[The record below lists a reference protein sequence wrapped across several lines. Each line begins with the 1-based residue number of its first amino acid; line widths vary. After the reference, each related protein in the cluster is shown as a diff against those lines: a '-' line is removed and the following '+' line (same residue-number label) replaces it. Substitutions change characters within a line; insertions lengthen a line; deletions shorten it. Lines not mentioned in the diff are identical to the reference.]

1 MEPTVTGERVR
12 RAEVLA
18 ALSLA
23 IDLGLGQ
30 PMDHMLRSA
39 LIATSL
45 ARRLGLSE
53 ERQAVAYY
61 ATLLAWIGC
70 HADSH
75 ELSAWFGDDITFR
88 ADTYDVDWA
97 GLPFVWLLA
106 SHVGRDRPALARAGQ
121 AAALLGRLRGNLREL
136 MSSHCLSA
144 GALAERAGLGDDVGR
159 ALAYTFER
167 WDGSGLPAGIGGAD
181 IPLEMHIAHVAD
193 VAEVHLRRAGVEHA
207 ERTVRARSGTQFD
220 PAVVAAFTAGS
231 AEIAAELAVDDVW
244 QAALDRAPDRDR
256 TVAGDDLD
264 RLLTAVGDFADL
276 KCPAMVGH
284 SRAVAA
290 LAAEAARRYGLP
302 EPQIRV
308 VRRAA
313 LMHDIGRMGVP
324 NSIWEKP
331 GRPSDTEWERVRL
344 YPYLTGRILSRIDG
358 FAEVAGVAGAHHE
371 RMDGSGYPR
380 GLSGAALSPAQRLLA
395 AADVYR
401 SLREDRPYR
410 RAHVAPDAASLLR
423 TEVRAGRLDGPAV
436 EAVLEVAGEPVRRR
450 RIWPAGLTER
460 EVDVLRLVAR
470 GEPNA
475 AIAAALRISEKTVR
489 NHVEHIYTKI
499 DVNNRTGAS
508 LFATRHGI
516 ADDQHRQLPET

>member
-1 MEPTVTGERVR
+1 MTGDHVR
-12 RAEVLA
+12 RVEVLA

-39 LIATSL
+39 MIATSL

-53 ERQAVAYY
+53 QRQAVAYY

-88 ADTYDVDWA
+88 ADTYAVDWA

-106 SHVGRDRPALARAGQ
+106 SHVGRDRPALSRAGRTV
-121 AAALLGRLRGNLREL
+121 ALFGRLKGNLREL

-144 GALAERAGLGDDVGR
+144 GALAERAGLGDDVR
-159 ALAYTFER
+159 DALAYTFER
-167 WDGSGLPAGIGGAD
+167 WDGSGLPSGVSGAD
-181 IPLEMHIAHVAD
+181 IPPEMHIAHVAD
-193 VAEVHLRRAGVEHA
+193 VAEVHLRRVGVEHA
-207 ERTVRARSGTQFD
+207 NRTVRARSGTQFD
-220 PAVVAAFTAGS
+220 PAVAAAFTAGS

-244 QAALDRAPDRDR
+244 KAALDQAPDWDR
-256 TVAGDDLD
+256 TVTGDDLD
-264 RLLTAVGDFADL
+264 QLLTAVGDFADL
-276 KCPAMVGH
+276 KSPAMLGH

-290 LAAEAARRYGLP
+290 LAGDAARRYGLA
-302 EPQIRV
+302 EPQVRM

-324 NSIWEKP
+324 NSIWEKR
-331 GRPSDTEWERVRL
+331 GRLSDTEWERVRL

-358 FAEVAGVAGAHHE
+358 FGEIAAVAGAHLE

-380 GLSGAALSPAQRLLA
+380 GLAGAALSPAQRVLA

-410 RAHVAPDAASLLR
+410 RAHTPPEAAQVLR
-423 TEVRAGRLDGPAV
+423 AEVSAGRLDGPAV
-436 EAVLEVAGEPVRRR
+436 EAVLEAAGEPVRRR
-450 RIWPAGLTER
+450 RTWPAGLTER

-470 GEPNA
+470 GESNG

-516 ADDQHRQLPET
+516 ADDPHRHLPET